1 MNFYEI
7 AKQAHVINEEKSFI
21 NAGIVA
27 IAKAVKGNFKIGFL
41 TARASLANHKPL
53 IKTIMR
59 MTALKMSDKIE
70 DYPENLKK
78 VKASFFPEFYFFTND
93 PEDMKK
99 KLSKYMLP
107 GMKED
112 DAFFGNA
119 KARVANDDK
128 KAYVLRLLSNVFQ
141 VIIKFFDDEA
151 KNLETTRKLQEK
163 HGNIKSYDIADFD
176 ETKLKASVSKPN
188 KIFLFDIDGTLID
201 AEATVWIKKADGK
214 REGISQ
220 EAFATGRFKMEL
232 GDTLDFKEFSDRE
245 HLIKL
250 SKEFND
256 IIIKK
261 MIDKFSNAQLDVS
274 KAKIEDDT
282 FTGILKNKK
291 ISVRKMPDN
300 SYLVDYDGTVS
311 KSSNF
316 VGLLRNIKKYFSK
329 VANESISSFSEA
341 RLLKLGLKRINKQ
354 NNDIYRF
361 KNYSLYL
368 NHFDE
373 DHNFAFIKEKH
384 GRDDYFYLLT
394 ERQLNNF
401 DLQSANK
408 VFNYMEENK
417 SRLTKCESMKEMIIW
432 LRDNRQLPINES
444 YFRDIMVLED

>member
-1 MNFYEI
+1 MN
-7 AKQAHVINEEKSFI
+7 
-21 NAGIVA
+21 
-27 IAKAVKGNFKIGFL
+27 KIGIFIF
-41 TARASLANHKPL
+41 RK
-53 IKTIMR
+53 
-59 MTALKMSDKIE
+59 D
-70 DYPENLKK
+70 
-78 VKASFFPEFYFFTND
+78 
-93 PEDMKK
+93 
-99 KLSKYMLP
+99 
-107 GMKED
+107 
-112 DAFFGNA
+112 
-119 KARVANDDK
+119 
-128 KAYVLRLLSNVFQ
+128 LRLE
-141 VIIKFFDDEA
+141 D
-151 KNLETTRKLQEK
+151 NL
-163 HGNIKSYDIADFD
+163 G
-176 ETKLKASVSKPN
+176 
-188 KIFLFDIDGTLID
+188 
-201 AEATVWIKKADGK
+201 
-214 REGISQ
+214 
-220 EAFATGRFKMEL
+220 
-232 GDTLDFKEFSDRE
+232 
-245 HLIKL
+245 LIKL

-261 MIDKFSNAQLDVS
+261 MIDKFSNAQLDVG

-373 DHNFAFIKEKH
+373 DHNFAFVKEKH

-417 SRLTKCESMKEMIIW
+417 SRLTKCESMKEMITW

>member
-27 IAKAVKGNFKIGFL
+27 IAKAVKEDYKVGFL
-41 TARASLANHKPL
+41 TARAGLNSHKPL
-53 IKTIMR
+53 IRRIIS

-70 DYPENLKK
+70 DFSENLKK
-78 VKASFFPEFYFFTND
+78 ARAAFIPEFYFFTND

-99 KLSKYMLP
+99 KLSEYMLP
-107 GMKED
+107 GMKD
-112 DAFFGNA
+112 DGFFGNQ
-119 KARVANDDK
+119 KTRVGNDEK
-128 KAYVLRLLSNVFQ
+128 KAYVLRLLSDIFQ
-141 VIIKFFDDEA
+141 ARLKFFDDES
-151 KNLETTRKLQEK
+151 KNLVTAKKLQEK
-163 HGNIKSYDIADFD
+163 YGNIKSYDIAEFD
-176 ETKLKASVSKPN
+176 ETKLKASASKPN

-201 AEATVWIKKADGK
+201 AEATIWIKKTDGK

-250 SKEFND
+250 SKEFSS
-256 IIIKK
+256 IIVKK
-261 MIDKFSNAQLDVS
+261 MIEKFSSTKLDVS

-282 FTGILKNKK
+282 FTGILK
-291 ISVRKMPDN
+291 
-300 SYLVDYDGTVS
+300 
-311 KSSNF
+311 
-316 VGLLRNIKKYFSK
+316 NIKKYFSK

-373 DHNFAFIKEKH
+373 DHNFAFVKEKH

-417 SRLTKCESMKEMIIW
+417 SRLTKCESMKEMITW